1 MNTSV
6 SPLPIPIW
14 PLLGLSLA
22 LVSVT
27 ATVVTFSSQR
37 ATQQF
42 RAQARVGSS
51 PEIEASEVALVLR
64 ARAQRR
70 HQSGAAHGAT

>member
-6 SPLPIPIW
+6 SPLPIPVW

-27 ATVVTFSSQR
+27 ATVVTLTSQR

-42 RAQARVGSS
+42 RAQAQ
-51 PEIEASEVALVLR
+51 PALDIEAPVPGFAVR
-64 ARAQRR
+64 ASASQRR
-70 HQSGAAHGAT
+70 AVMVAAATS